1 MEDLELGVG
10 DVIQVYKA
18 NMIIPQIAE
27 NLTRSGVKDIP
38 QVCPV
43 CGGATKIQMENE
55 TKTLY
60 CTNPECQAKH
70 LKSFALF
77 VSRDAMNIEGL
88 SGNSGKVHWRRIYPG
103 FYRYL
108 SSGQI

>member
-1 MEDLELGVG
+1 
-10 DVIQVYKA
+10 
-18 NMIIPQIAE
+18 MIIPQIAE

-88 SGNSGKVHWRRIYPG
+88 SEATLEKFIGEGFIRDFTDIYHLDRSGI
-103 FYRYL
+103 
-108 SSGQI
+108 